1 MNILKI
7 EVLEEKYNITYKTK
21 EELNTEDSA
30 YNRYNCKVLEEE
42 PSLF

>member
-21 EELNTEDSA
+21 EELNTEDGV
-30 YNRYNCKVLEEE
+30 YNRYKSKVFEEE